1 MLVMHSS
8 QIKQDQR
15 SFKRV
20 RVGERER
27 ERERVKREALNSLGG
42 SAPKRGLHDSGNI
55 ENAIGG
61 RRLLME

>member
-27 ERERVKREALNSLGG
+27 ERERESKEGSLEQPGRLSPKAG
-42 SAPKRGLHDSGNI
+42 ST
-55 ENAIGG
+55 
-61 RRLLME
+61 